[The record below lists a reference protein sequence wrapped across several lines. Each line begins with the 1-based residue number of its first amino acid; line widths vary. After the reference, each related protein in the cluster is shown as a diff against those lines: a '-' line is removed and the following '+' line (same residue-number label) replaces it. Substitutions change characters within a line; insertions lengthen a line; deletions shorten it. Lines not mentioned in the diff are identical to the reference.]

1 MLFNG
6 GDALVRMIVVG
17 GSAYIGLVFLLRVTG
32 KRTLSKMNAFD
43 LVVTVALGSTLATA
57 LLNRNVSLSEA
68 LFAFG
73 LLCALQYGVAWA
85 SVRSERFQSFIKA
98 EPSLLLAKG
107 KFLSS
112 VLANE
117 RVTREEVLAAMR
129 AQGISDLSAVAAV
142 VLETDG
148 SFSVIPGPT
157 VEPSIILQN
166 VKGGSDQVD

>member
-6 GDALVRMIVVG
+6 WYELVRMMVVG

-57 LLNRNVSLSEA
+57 LLNRDVSLSEA

-85 SVRSERFQSFIKA
+85 SVRSERFQRFIKA
-98 EPSLLLAKG
+98 EPSLLFANG
-107 KFLSS
+107 HFLSS
-112 VLANE
+112 VLAIE
-117 RVTREEVLAAMR
+117 RVTREEVLAAVR
-129 AQGISDLSAVAAV
+129 AQGIPDLSAVAAV

-157 VEPSIILQN
+157 VEAGTILRN
-166 VKGGSDQVD
+166 VKGASDKIG